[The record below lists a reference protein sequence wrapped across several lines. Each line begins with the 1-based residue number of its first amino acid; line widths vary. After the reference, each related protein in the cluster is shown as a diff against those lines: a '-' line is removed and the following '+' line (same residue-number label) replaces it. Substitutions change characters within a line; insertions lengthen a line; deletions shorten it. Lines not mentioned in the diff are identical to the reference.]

1 VVILDAAEACYERHR
16 VSRTTV
22 DYIAKEASVH
32 RTTVYRYFGSRD
44 DVLAFVMLPYL
55 SSMITER

>member
-1 VVILDAAEACYERHR
+1 MVILDAAEACYERHR

-44 DVLAFVMLPYL
+44 DVLAFVMLP
-55 SSMITER
+55 